1 MFLRHLARVP
11 AVGLRPRAA
20 LWRAASSV
28 ATDELSLD
36 YLIGDNAGIVALTMN
51 RPAAKNAISRS
62 LLAGMEEALQ
72 SIRFDPA
79 ARVLIVRSL
88 VPGAFC
94 AGADLK
100 ERAKMK
106 PTEVGPFVARARGLM
121 TQLYALPM
129 PVIAALDGAA
139 LGGGM
144 ELALACDLRVAADS
158 AKMGLVETRLAII
171 PGAGGTQRLPRLVGA
186 AAAKRLLFTAEVL
199 DGAEGARLG
208 LVDEVVPQ
216 NEAGDAAYHAA
227 VQLARRITPNGPI
240 GVQMAKLAVNM
251 GMEVDLASGLAI
263 EEACYARVI
272 PTKDRIEGLTA
283 FKEKRVPN
291 YKGE

>member
-1 MFLRHLARVP
+1 
-11 AVGLRPRAA
+11 
-20 LWRAASSV
+20 
-28 ATDELSLD
+28 
-36 YLIGDNAGIVALTMN
+36 
-51 RPAAKNAISRS
+51 
-62 LLAGMEEALQ
+62 
-72 SIRFDPA
+72 
-79 ARVLIVRSL
+79 
-88 VPGAFC
+88 
-94 AGADLK
+94 
-100 ERAKMK
+100 
-106 PTEVGPFVARARGLM
+106 
-121 TQLYALPM
+121 
-129 PVIAALDGAA
+129 
-139 LGGGM
+139 
-144 ELALACDLRVAADS
+144 
-158 AKMGLVETRLAII
+158 
-171 PGAGGTQRLPRLVGA
+171 VGA